1 MILTKSVTL
10 RPAFMPFSFSPEQ
23 KQNVLWL
30 TVSLLLLILIVMLG
44 PMLTPFVI
52 AAVLAYVLNPGV
64 EWLTGKRVG
73 PATIPRVL
81 AVTIVIVLSIM
92 AILGIILGVIP
103 VLLKEIPLLQ
113 EQIPAFLSKVT
124 AWLEPY
130 LRRFGIA
137 TKFDNE
143 SVKKL
148 LTQQIISNGENLWVS
163 VLASAKTGGAALFTA
178 VANLLFIPMVLFY
191 LLLDWN
197 VFIRRAHVIIPRR
210 WVTKALTLLA
220 EVDDLL
226 AQYLR
231 GQLTVM
237 IILAIYYSTGLAIAG
252 FDIALPVGILTGVFI
267 FIPYVGFGF
276 GLILALIAAVLQFEG
291 LYGLIAVGIIYGI
304 GQVIESF
311 LLTPYL
317 VGERIGL
324 HPLVVIFALLAF
336 GQLFGFFGILL
347 ALPASA
353 ITSVI
358 VKHVYQNYLTSSF
371 YNRKS

>member
-1 MILTKSVTL
+1 
-10 RPAFMPFSFSPEQ
+10 MPFSFSSEQ

-30 TVSLLLLILIVMLG
+30 TISLLLLILIVMLG
-44 PMLTPFVI
+44 PMLTPFVV

-64 EWLTGKRVG
+64 EWLTGQKIG
-73 PATIPRVL
+73 PLTVPRVL
-81 AVTIVIVLSIM
+81 AVTIIIILCIL
-92 AILGIILGVIP
+92 AILAMILGVIP
-103 VLLKEIPLLQ
+103 VLVKEIPMLQ
-113 EQIPAFLSKVT
+113 EQIPAFLTKAM
-124 AWLEPY
+124 AWLQPHLQEY
-130 LRRFGIA
+130 GITA
-137 TKFDNE
+137 QLDLD
-143 SVKKL
+143 SIKKL
-148 LTQQIISNGENLWVS
+148 LTKQLISNGDDLWIS
-163 VLASAKTGGAALFTA
+163 ALASAKTGGAALITA
-178 VANLLFIPMVLFY
+178 IANLLFIPMVLFY
-191 LLLDWN
+191 LLQDWN
-197 VFIRRAHVIIPRR
+197 PFIRRAHVLIPRR
-210 WVTKALTLLA
+210 WVTKALALLS
-220 EVDDLL
+220 EVDDQL

-252 FDIALPVGILTGVFI
+252 FDIALPVGILTGLFV
-267 FIPYVGFGF
+267 FIPYVGFGL
-276 GLILALIAAVLQFEG
+276 GLILALIAAVLQFDG
-291 LYGLIAVGIIYGI
+291 LYGLVAVGIIYGI
-304 GQVIESF
+304 GQVVESF

-358 VKHVYQNYLTSSF
+358 VKHAYKSYLNSSF

>member
-1 MILTKSVTL
+1 
-10 RPAFMPFSFSPEQ
+10 MPFSFTSEQ
-23 KQNVLWL
+23 KQTILWL
-30 TVSLLLLILIVMLG
+30 SVSLLLLLLVIMLG

-64 EWLTGKRVG
+64 EWLTGQRLG
-73 PATIPRVL
+73 PFQVPRVL
-81 AVTIVIVLSIM
+81 AVTVIIVLSCLAIM
-92 AILGIILGVIP
+92 GVILGVLP
-103 VLLKEIPLLQ
+103 VLVKEIPLMQ
-113 EQIPAFLSKVT
+113 EQIPAFLTKFM
-124 AWLEPY
+124 AWLEPH
-130 LRRFGIA
+130 LRNYGITA
-137 TKFDNE
+137 KLDID
-143 SVKKL
+143 SIKKL
-148 LTQQIISNGENLWVS
+148 VTQKLVSNSDDVWIS
-163 VLASAKTGGAALFTA
+163 VLASAKTGGSALITA

-191 LLLDWN
+191 LLQDWN
-197 VFIRRAHVIIPRR
+197 IFIRRAQVLIPRR
-210 WVTKALTLLA
+210 WITKALELLS

-237 IILAIYYSTGLAIAG
+237 IVLAIYYSTGLAIAG
-252 FDIALPVGILTGVFI
+252 FDIALPVGILTGLFV
-267 FIPYVGFGF
+267 FIPYLGF
-276 GLILALIAAVLQFEG
+276 GLGLVLALIAAILQFDG

-304 GQVIESF
+304 GQVVESF
-311 LLTPYL
+311 VLTPYL

-358 VKHVYQNYLTSSF
+358 VRHVFKSYLNSSF
-371 YNRKS
+371 YNRKT